1 MATKVKINFAEL
13 SNEDLAE
20 KLGEEKA
27 LYKKMKLNH
36 SVSSI
41 ENPLKI
47 RASRRN
53 IARILTEKRKRDI
66 ASKNSK

>member
-1 MATKVKINFAEL
+1 MATKIKINYADL

-20 KLGEEKA
+20 KLGEENA
-27 LYKKMKLNH
+27 HYKKMKFNH

-47 RASRRN
+47 RESRRN
-53 IARILTEKRKRDI
+53 IARIITETHKRELAAK
-66 ASKNSK
+66 K

>member
-27 LYKKMKLNH
+27 LYKKMKFNH